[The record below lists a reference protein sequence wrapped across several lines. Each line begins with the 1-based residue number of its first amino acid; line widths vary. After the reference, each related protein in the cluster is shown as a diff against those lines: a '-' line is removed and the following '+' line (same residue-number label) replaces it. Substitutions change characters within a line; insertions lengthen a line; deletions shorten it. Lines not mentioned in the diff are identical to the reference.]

1 MKISVT
7 VSRFAVLLAP
17 VLTDI
22 KWPREF
28 VSRLQI
34 LEKKIYISFTQWTG
48 YKLDIHR
55 GTRSLTTLSEFNFML
70 LKLDLE
76 LGYFGIAGWG

>member
-34 LEKKIYISFTQWTG
+34 LEKKIYISFTQ
-48 YKLDIHR
+48 
-55 GTRSLTTLSEFNFML
+55 
-70 LKLDLE
+70 
-76 LGYFGIAGWG
+76 